1 MKDIDATIST
11 AHLAAEETENQ
22 ARAIEARIAKIP
34 GAARCLPTRRYG
46 NAINAGDIASN
57 LTLSALIAR
66 HDHQLASY
74 LGCASGD
81 HRRREE
87 EAAARKLQA
96 ESLRLKTEET
106 RARNQAAAEARYRQQ
121 LSPLPT
127 GWRR

>member
-1 MKDIDATIST
+1 MIDLDAAISK
-11 AHLAAEETENQ
+11 AHLASEETENQ

-34 GAARCLPTRRYG
+34 GAAGCLPTRRYG

-57 LTLSALIAR
+57 MTLSALIAR
-66 HDHQLASY
+66 YDPQLASY

-87 EAAARKLQA
+87 AEAARALQA
-96 ESLRLKTEET
+96 ESLRLKTEQA
-106 RARNQAAAEARYRQQ
+106 RAQNQAAAEARYRQQ
-121 LSPLPT
+121 LSPLPM